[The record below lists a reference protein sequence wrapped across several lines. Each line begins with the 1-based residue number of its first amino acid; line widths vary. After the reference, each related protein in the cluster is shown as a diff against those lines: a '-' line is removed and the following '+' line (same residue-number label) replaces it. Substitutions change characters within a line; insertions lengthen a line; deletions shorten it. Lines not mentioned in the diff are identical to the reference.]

1 MVTAA
6 AGQDEVIPTDRFD
19 RALRRT
25 AIVVVLGTVMANL
38 DTTIVNVSIDHLAKS
53 FRAPISTIQWVAS
66 GYMLALGAAIPLTA
80 WSMQR
85 FGGRRMWVASLS
97 VFLAGSIL
105 CGSAWSVTSLIVFR
119 VIQGLG
125 GGIILPLGQALLTRE
140 AGPRRIGRVMGIV
153 GIPLMLAPVLGPVVG
168 GLITD
173 RFSWRFIFFI
183 NAPLALVALVLG
195 ARLLPFAPSKRAG
208 ARRLDFAGF
217 ALITPGLALM
227 VYGLS
232 TAGSDGSFSSPLVQ
246 LSIGAGAC
254 MVVGFVLRCR
264 RSRYPLVNLGLFRTW
279 PFALGCGI
287 SFLVSGALFGSMF
300 LAPLYFQQVRGQ
312 SALQAG
318 LLMAPQG
325 IGAMCTMNF
334 SGRVVDRVGASRVA
348 PLGFLM
354 MTLGTIPFVLLT
366 GHTSETL
373 LVVALVVRGL
383 GMGLGP
389 MPATAASYQRLARE
403 DMPEASTVMS
413 IVQRVGATFFTAAM
427 AVALEAH
434 ERAAHV
440 VTSTGP
446 QLASSFSATYWIAL
460 VATIGSGLGAL
471 CFPHLRRDPMI
482 AKDQP
487 DAPPGAELLAATD
500 L

>member
-1 MVTAA
+1 VTITAS
-6 AGQDEVIPTDRFD
+6 QDESIGTGRFD

-53 FRAPISTIQWVAS
+53 FHSSISTIQWVSS

-85 FGGRRMWVASLS
+85 FGGRKMWVTSLA
-97 VFLAGSIL
+97 VFLAGSVL

-119 VIQGLG
+119 LIQGLAG
-125 GGIILPLGQALLTRE
+125 GVILPLGQALLARE
-140 AGPRRIGRVMGIV
+140 AGPRRIGRVMGVV
-153 GIPLMLAPVLGPVVG
+153 GIPLMLAPVLGPVAG

-173 RFSWRFIFFI
+173 HFSWRFIFFV
-183 NAPLALVALVLG
+183 NAPLALTALILG
-195 ARLLPFAPSKRAG
+195 ARLLPFAHGDKAS
-208 ARRLDFAGF
+208 ARRLDFVGF

-232 TAGSDGSFSSPLVQ
+232 TAGSDGSFSDPLVQ
-246 LSIGAGAC
+246 SSIVAGALL
-254 MVVGFVLRCR
+254 VIGFVIRSR
-264 RSRYPLVNLGLFRTW
+264 RSPNPLVDLGLFKTW

-287 SFLVSGALFGSMF
+287 SFLVTGALFGSMF
-300 LAPLYFQQVRGQ
+300 LAPLYFQQVRGD

-334 SGRVVDRVGASRVA
+334 SGRIVDRVGASRIA
-348 PLGFLM
+348 PLGFALM
-354 MTLGTIPFVLLT
+354 TVGTIPFVRLT
-366 GHTSETL
+366 GSTNETL
-373 LVVALVVRGL
+373 LVAGLVVRGL

-403 DMPEASTVMS
+403 RMPEATTVMS

-427 AVALEAH
+427 AVVLEAH
-434 ERAAHV
+434 ERSAHV
-440 VTSTGP
+440 ASGTGP
-446 QLASSFSATYWIAL
+446 RLASSFSTTYWIAL
-460 VATIGSGLGAL
+460 VATVGSGLGAL
-471 CFPHLRRDPMI
+471 CFPRLRRDPVV
-482 AKDQP
+482 AKDVTEGTLGV
-487 DAPPGAELLAATD
+487 DLLSATD
-500 L
+500 